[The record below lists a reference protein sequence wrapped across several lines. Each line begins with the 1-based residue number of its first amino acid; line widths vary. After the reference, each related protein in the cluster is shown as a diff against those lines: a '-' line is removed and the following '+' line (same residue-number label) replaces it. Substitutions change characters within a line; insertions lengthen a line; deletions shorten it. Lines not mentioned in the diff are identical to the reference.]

1 MVSEAEKL
9 RIKMNETRHNLQIE
23 ISRRQELERD
33 KLRNYEVRQY
43 ECNKEISTSIH
54 VELREK
60 EVNNSCR
67 STVS

>member
-1 MVSEAEKL
+1 
-9 RIKMNETRHNLQIE
+9 MNETRHNLQLE

-43 ECNKEISTSIH
+43 ENNRKVSTTIH

-60 EVNNSCR
+60 EVIGKPFL
-67 STVS
+67 

>member
-1 MVSEAEKL
+1 
-9 RIKMNETRHNLQIE
+9 MNETRHNLQIE

-43 ECNKEISTSIH
+43 EYNKEVSTTIH

-60 EVNNSCR
+60 EVKKNSC
-67 STVS
+67 